1 MLSQESTNFCLY
13 FRLPRLIKV
22 ITFWEFTAR
31 LDSILAKPYY
41 LRIVKTVV
49 YMLYLIH
56 LNACAYYAISYWE
69 GIGVNDFVYDG
80 QGNSYIRCF
89 YFATKVNKASFTII
103 LWFFYSNRW
112 RDCPVQPQQFVLNF
126 PRISPACFAGKFK
139 TL

>member
-1 MLSQESTNFCLY
+1 MLSQEGTNFCLY

-103 LWFFYSNRW
+103 LWFF
-112 RDCPVQPQQFVLNF
+112 
-126 PRISPACFAGKFK
+126 
-139 TL
+139 